1 MDHKNIHE
9 ALHAIYNNVGY
20 VQKQKGENLN
30 YTFAGEGAFIRE
42 LRPAMIKHGVTIS
55 VSQMDSLVQEHY
67 ITGKYDTKMVRSTI
81 HVAVKFTHV
90 SGDSITV
97 EAYGE
102 GSDAGDKSLNK
113 AMTDAYKYA
122 LRQTFMIETGDD
134 PDKEAEDTAPKK
146 SVVDSAKELG
156 AKEIAQKISSDLKDA
171 VGGMTIEMAKTAKS
185 STTGKTYGELSKEEL
200 IQHFNGLSQKKKKLD
215 EWNEEDQFKFDA
227 AKTLIQNFGK
237 S

>member
-1 MDHKNIHE
+1 MDHKNIQE
-9 ALHAIYNNVGY
+9 ALHAIYNDVGY
-20 VQKQKGENLN
+20 VQKQKNDNLN
-30 YTFAGEGAFIRE
+30 YSFAGEGAFIRE
-42 LRPAMIKHGVTIS
+42 LRPAMIEHGVTIS
-55 VSQMDSLVQEHY
+55 VSKMDALTQEHY

-81 HVAVKFTHV
+81 HAAVTFSHV

-134 PDKEAEDTAPKK
+134 PDKDEEDKSLTAAAKK
-146 SVVDSAKELG
+146 LG
-156 AKEIAQKISSDLKDA
+156 AVETGVVPVKSE
-171 VGGMTIEMAKTAKS
+171 GGMTIEMAKSAKS

>member
-1 MDHKNIHE
+1 MTDHKNIHE
-9 ALHAIYNNVGY
+9 ALHAIYQDVGY
-20 VQKQKGENLN
+20 VQKQSSQNLN

-42 LRPAMIKHGVTIS
+42 LRPAMIEHGVTIS
-55 VSQMDSLVQEHY
+55 VSQMGELVQEHY

-102 GSDAGDKSLNK
+102 GSDARDKSLNK

-134 PDKEAEDTAPKK
+134 PDKETEDTTPKK
-146 SVVDSAKELG
+146 SVVETAKDLG
-156 AKEIAQKISSDLKDA
+156 AKPVAID
-171 VGGMTIEMAKTAKS
+171 GMTIEMAKTAKS
-185 STTGKTYGELSKEEL
+185 STTGKTYGDLSKEEL
-200 IQHFNGLSQKKKKLD
+200 IQRFNELAKKKKTD
-215 EWNEEDQFKFDA
+215 EWNEDDQFKFDA